1 MKYSES
7 DIIEL
12 KKELTEDIKKEIV
25 AFLNTNGG
33 TIYVG
38 VDEDGNIFPITKNKE
53 RDYIDTKIGN
63 WIQDSFYPDVTSSI
77 KYYFNNDNIMVIEM
91 TEGKNKPYYLREKGP
106 RPSGV
111 YKRVGRSIRPAKED
125 EILSMIMSSKDFSYE
140 KEISD
145 EQDLTFKRFNSICEE
160 NNIIVDKRHYKSL
173 GLINKEGLYT
183 NLALLMSD
191 QSPVEVKFAKY
202 DRHMN
207 FIVKKTYKGSLV
219 KILEDVLEH
228 ASGYNDVSAII
239 DRKSFK
245 RIETVSYPGDCLRE
259 GILNAFCHA
268 DYFIRSNIK
277 IEFFNDKAKITNP
290 GGIYNASMEDIMNG
304 IQTYRNPALVNIFNK
319 LGYIENFGTG
329 IPRILNAYNNSFK
342 QPEFNSSENFFILTL
357 PNMNDPQSDPVY
369 DLEKDPVNY
378 MIKDSNNFYCS
389 LNDLDL
395 MILKVVKEY
404 PGLRV
409 PALTEILVK
418 DDSSITSDRIKNSLK
433 RNLKDYI
440 EFRGA
445 AKNGGYYLKK

>member
-38 VDEDGNIFPITKNKE
+38 VDDDGNVFPITKNKE
-53 RDYIDTKIGN
+53 RDYVDTKIGN

-77 KYYFNNDNIMVIEM
+77 KYYFNNDNIVVIDVS
-91 TEGKNKPYYLREKGP
+91 EGKNKPYYLREKGP

-277 IEFFNDKAKITNP
+277 IEFFNDKVKITNP

-418 DDSSITSDRIKNSLK
+418 EDSSITSDRIKNSLK

>member
-38 VDEDGNIFPITKNKE
+38 VDDDGNVFPITKNKE

-77 KYYFNNDNIMVIEM
+77 KYYFNNDNIVVIDVS
-91 TEGKNKPYYLREKGP
+91 EGKNKPYYLREKGP

-277 IEFFNDKAKITNP
+277 IEFFNDKVKITNP

>member
-38 VDEDGNIFPITKNKE
+38 VDDDGNVFPITKNKE
-53 RDYIDTKIGN
+53 RDYVDTKIGN

-77 KYYFNNDNIMVIEM
+77 KYYFNNDNIVVIDVS
-91 TEGKNKPYYLREKGP
+91 EGKNKPYYLREKGP

-277 IEFFNDKAKITNP
+277 IEFFNDKVKITNP